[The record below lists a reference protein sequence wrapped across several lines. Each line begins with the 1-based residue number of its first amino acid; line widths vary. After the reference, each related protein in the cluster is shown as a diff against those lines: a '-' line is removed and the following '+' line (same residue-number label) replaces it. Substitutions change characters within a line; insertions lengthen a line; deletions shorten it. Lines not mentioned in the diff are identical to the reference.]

1 MRIPSRSGQAMV
13 EFAFSA
19 VFLIFILVSLFSVS
33 VGMWQYHT
41 LAEAVNFTARSAAV
55 HGAGCLGKTCA
66 TTVDQIARMLQSR
79 AIGIPASQI
88 NATLT
93 SSASTVPCHP
103 LSTCVGNSAAW
114 PTLAGNTALT
124 TNISILATFQFT
136 APVVVWVP
144 GHGTQRIAPVTFG
157 ANSMQPVIF

>member
-1 MRIPSRSGQAMV
+1 MRIRRRSGQAMV
-13 EFAFSA
+13 EFAFTSI
-19 VFLIFILVSLFSVS
+19 FLIFILMSLYSMS

-41 LAEAVNFTARSAAV
+41 LAEAVNVTARTAAV
-55 HGAGCLGKTCA
+55 HGAGCVGKSCA
-66 TTVDQIARMLQSR
+66 TTVDQIARTLKAR
-79 AIGIPASQI
+79 ALGIPVGQI

-93 SSASTVPCHP
+93 SSASTVTCNP

-124 TNISILATFQFT
+124 TNISVTATVQFT
-136 APVVVWVP
+136 DPVSVWVP

-157 ANSMQPVIF
+157 ANSTQPVIF